1 MWASRNTLITI
12 LLITHIIGISKNESP
27 VLEQSSSFQNIDVGL
42 RWCEFASEITVLKTI
57 KMLIVELLEIY
68 WVFLGLDPV
77 DVTNVLSWLSLEVVK
92 HLRMCL

>member
-1 MWASRNTLITI
+1 
-12 LLITHIIGISKNESP
+12 
-27 VLEQSSSFQNIDVGL
+27 
-42 RWCEFASEITVLKTI
+42 
-57 KMLIVELLEIY
+57 MLIVELLEIY